1 MIDLKTNFTGKE
13 LLEQLDDVEVKW
25 SRLAMKT
32 TMKVMGEEVV
42 KEMSIQAP
50 LRSGKLKKSF
60 GYKLKRITKRDGD
73 GYFTST
79 QDYAQFINDGTNS
92 SEGGFIPA
100 IERRLSKR
108 YMKKNNVR
116 SEKLRKH
123 PGVRA
128 TQYQERARDKVDEKI
143 VKKLM
148 KVLKQKG
155 FLANTKGDVA

>member
-1 MIDLKTNFTGKE
+1 MIDIKTNFTGKE
-13 LLEQLDDVEVKW
+13 LLDEIDDVEVKW
-25 SRLAMKT
+25 SRLAIKT
-32 TMKVMGEEVV
+32 TMEVMGEEVV

-50 LRSGKLKKSF
+50 SHSGKLKKSF
-60 GYKLKRITKRDGD
+60 DYKLKKITKRDGD

-79 QDYAQFINDGTNS
+79 QDYAQFINDGTDS

-108 YMKKNNVR
+108 YMAKNNVR
-116 SEKLRKH
+116 SEKLRRH

-128 TQYQERARDKVDEKI
+128 TQYQEKARNKVDEKI